1 MLLARGR
8 RGSRIEIH
16 VRFWHFWDRTRFVVW
31 PLCAIS
37 GHTGYQVG
45 NPSAKRLR
53 PRDNA
58 FSSQI
63 GLRQAHRDVAP
74 YPLGAARGSLRHKF
88 FRSQTG
94 TGGGDIAQF
103 GGKAHNPQCE
113 LSHVPQVPLCK
124 SSGTASHYV
133 RRTGQTAVGAHV
145 PDQLTGS
152 NRYYSVA
159 AENGFDVPSCD
170 DNGLGYL
177 LPLFE
182 NNLPGRAVDQPG
194 KADQPYRSSRL
205 SIELNATL

>member
-1 MLLARGR
+1 VATSRNLVARLTIRSVNSLTCR
-8 RGSRIEIH
+8 RS
-16 VRFWHFWDRTRFVVW
+16 
-31 PLCAIS
+31 
-37 GHTGYQVG
+37 
-45 NPSAKRLR
+45 
-53 PRDNA
+53 
-58 FSSQI
+58 
-63 GLRQAHRDVAP
+63 
-74 YPLGAARGSLRHKF
+74 
-88 FRSQTG
+88 
-94 TGGGDIAQF
+94 
-103 GGKAHNPQCE
+103 
-113 LSHVPQVPLCK
+113 PLCK